1 MSFRKALLA
10 AAVFPLLLA
19 STLPVSAE
27 SLKGAMAKAYAN
39 NPDLNSARAALR
51 ATDENVPIAKAGYR
65 PQVAAT
71 ASGTVTNL
79 RDFSVAGVDDETYRS
94 GQVGVSITQT
104 IFDGFQT
111 LSRVRSAES
120 GVYSAQENLKA
131 NEMQILLSAVQA
143 YADIAQYQQVVSIRK
158 QNLEFLNEQL
168 NAAKTRLDVGEGT
181 RTDVSQAQAQL
192 AAGKALLASAVA
204 QLKIARATYVQIV
217 GSEPKDVKQVGPA
230 TSGLPRKLDQ
240 AVQIAITEHPSVRA
254 SLHAVDSAGYNVDEA
269 EGALLPGVTVRGS
282 TARTGSDQDGSSG
295 YDYTASSITAQI
307 TVPIYQGGAEFGRIR
322 QAKENLGAQQIRVD
336 SVRAQIQQ
344 MVVAAYAQLEAA
356 QAAIS
361 ANQQQLT
368 AAKLALEGMI
378 EERNVGQAT
387 TLDVLNAQQTVLNA
401 KESLAQ
407 SARDAVVSSYSGLAA
422 MGRLTVADQ
431 NLQVA
436 EYRANDHYEAV
447 KDKWFGL
454 RTVDGK

>member
-79 RDFSVAGVDDETYRS
+79 RDFSVDGIPDDTYRS

-120 GVYSAQENLKA
+120 GVYSSQENLKA

-158 QNLEFLNEQL
+158 QNLQFLNEQL

-192 AAGKALLASAVA
+192 AAGKALLAAAVA

-217 GSEPKDVKQVGPA
+217 GSEPTNIKQAGPA

-240 AVQIAITEHPSVRA
+240 AVQIAITEHPSVKA

-344 MVVAAYAQLEAA
+344 MVVAAYAQFEAA

-401 KESLAQ
+401 RESLAQ

-422 MGRLTVADQ
+422 IGRLTVADQ

-436 EYRANDHYEAV
+436 EYRPNDHYEAV

-454 RTVDGK
+454 RTVDGR